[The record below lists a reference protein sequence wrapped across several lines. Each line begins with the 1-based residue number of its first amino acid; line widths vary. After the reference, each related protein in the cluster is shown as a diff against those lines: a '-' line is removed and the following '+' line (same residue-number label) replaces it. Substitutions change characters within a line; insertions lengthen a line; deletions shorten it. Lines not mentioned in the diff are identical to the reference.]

1 MKISQRSTPK
11 DHLWMS
17 VVGAELGP
25 PTDLTISPPK
35 SSTPGDH
42 GPSTSG
48 NKVKGQRLVHFL
60 KQDAGLYHPG
70 NSPQQLLISDS
81 HVALVGVDPVKQGLR
96 CHPLDRQAAL
106 EGRGHTAAKGHGSQ
120 CLAPI
125 SCAPP
130 PLRC

>member
-1 MKISQRSTPK
+1 M
-11 DHLWMS
+11 D
-17 VVGAELGP
+17 
-25 PTDLTISPPK
+25 
-35 SSTPGDH
+35 PG
-42 GPSTSG
+42 
-48 NKVKGQRLVHFL
+48 R
-60 KQDAGLYHPG
+60 
-70 NSPQQLLISDS
+70 QLLIILRVDRFKELLLESGPTQTQGKGFRRTKVVCSYILGPSFQDS
-81 HVALVGVDPVKQGLR
+81 HITLVRVDSVKQGLW